1 MSANTQ
7 AKESSMTIK
16 EIDFP
21 AVLKHECSIRFIH
34 ANWTI
39 ESTMDTLA
47 DKFAICQIMMN

>member
-47 DKFAICQIMMN
+47 DKFAICQIIMN